1 MAYLNHVS
9 LAVNLS
15 GAEPATGILPSPAP
29 HMCHVAPKNPVD
41 GRFQATPGVPAA
53 ALLEGEDAG
62 LAGDFSGHSAAVPV
76 GVVGVGGGIDI
87 GEGHRVEMAGRVL
100 HLQKKSVKDGLG
112 PFSGRYLEAGRWG
125 HIPTV
130 TFPSPETGQHES
142 LLATLANTGR
152 HSCFIWARVIGLKVK
167 SKFGVVVEEEV
178 GRVGVNVAAKFVAW
192 WQIEQCIGD
201 CSLT

>member
-1 MAYLNHVS
+1 MS
-9 LAVNLS
+9 D
-15 GAEPATGILPSPAP
+15 
-29 HMCHVAPKNPVD
+29 VAPQHPIN
-41 GRFQATPGVPAA
+41 GRFQATPGVPAP

-62 LAGDFSGHSAAVPV
+62 LAGDCSGHSAAVPV
-76 GVVGVGGGIDI
+76 GVVGVGGRVDV

-142 LLATLANTGR
+142 LLATLAHAGS
-152 HSCFIWARVIGLKVK
+152 HSCFIRARVIQPKVK

-178 GRVGVNVAAKFVAW
+178 GRVGVDVAAKFIAW
-192 WQIEQCIGD
+192 
-201 CSLT
+201 